1 MAVLEVDDISIR
13 FGGLQALGNVSVK
26 AQELEIVGLIGP
38 NGAGK
43 TTLFNCITGYYRPN
57 EGRVRFLGVDVTEIP
72 IHERA
77 SMGMGRTFQQVG
89 LVKGATVLENLITA
103 QHTKVEYSA
112 AAGILGA
119 GNTWSEEKV
128 LRQRA
133 MEILDLVGLAHL
145 ADRRVAGLPYGT
157 MKNVE
162 MAAVLATDPEILML
176 DEPTSGMGPE
186 ESHTFGDVLL
196 RLRKELGLTVLMIE
210 HHVPLVVAVCD
221 YVYCL
226 NFGQLLTEG
235 KPEDVRTHPEVVT
248 AYLGEEA
255 EEVA

>member
-1 MAVLEVDDISIR
+1 MAVLEVENVSIR
-13 FGGLQALGNVSVK
+13 FGGLQALGDVTVK

-43 TTLFNCITGYYRPN
+43 TTLFNCITGFYKPN
-57 EGRVRFLGVDVTEIP
+57 EGRVRFLGVDATEIA
-72 IHERA
+72 IHQRA
-77 SMGMGRTFQQVG
+77 AMGMGRTFQQVG

-103 QHTKVEYSA
+103 AHTKIEYSA
-112 AAGILGA
+112 GAGILGA

-128 LRQRA
+128 LRTRA
-133 MEILDLVGLAHL
+133 MEILELVGLAHL
-145 ADRRVAGLPYGT
+145 ADSRVAGLPYGT

-186 ESHTFGDVLL
+186 ESHAFGDVLL

-235 KPEDVRTHPEVVT
+235 KPEAVRTHPEVIT